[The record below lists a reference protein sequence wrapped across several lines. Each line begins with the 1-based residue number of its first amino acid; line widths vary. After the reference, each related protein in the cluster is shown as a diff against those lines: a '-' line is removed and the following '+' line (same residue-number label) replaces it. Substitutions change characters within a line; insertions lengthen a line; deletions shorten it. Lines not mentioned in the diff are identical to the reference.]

1 MPNCLYST
9 AYGLIKT
16 ELGKTYLKLG
26 KLPKLCE
33 HVNLIPKRELPV
45 FNYDNKYNQYLYFS
59 RLLQ

>member
-16 ELGKTYLKLG
+16 EPGKTYLKLG

-45 FNYDNKYNQYLYFS
+45 FNYENEYN
-59 RLLQ
+59 